1 MIIII
6 IVIKFL
12 ASCREACYSNA
23 STCDHIPLLLFLSC
37 DHISTSIYIPFT
49 PTIYSK
55 PLIHTFYKSPSS
67 SLPLLYWKI
76 KTLETLGFGQ
86 SNMGRFM
93 LLAVWSLSLGL
104 SLYPYMASAQ
114 LKQNYYANTCPNV
127 ENIVKNVVQKKFQ
140 QTFVTVPAT
149 LRLFFHDCFVQVNT
163 KKQRSVFVKSNHPNF
178 YLYFCVLLL
187 KS

>member
-1 MIIII
+1 MLQLVTIYHFF
-6 IVIKFL
+6 V
-12 ASCREACYSNA
+12 
-23 STCDHIPLLLFLSC
+23 PSC

-149 LRLFFHDCFVQVNT
+149 LRLFFHDCFGQVNT

-178 YLYFCVLLL
+178 SLYFCILLL